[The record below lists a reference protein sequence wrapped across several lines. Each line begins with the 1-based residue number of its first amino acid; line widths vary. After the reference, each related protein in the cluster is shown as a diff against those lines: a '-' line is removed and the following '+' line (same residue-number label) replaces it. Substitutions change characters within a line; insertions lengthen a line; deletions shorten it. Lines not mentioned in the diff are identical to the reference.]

1 MDCKRCRLIRW
12 GRHRNGTPRWRC
24 TRCGKTRIRQYQSF
38 PWRLLERFLLDGDTC
53 DQLAFRYR
61 LHQHTIRRRI
71 HRLLEQPP
79 SLPDPLVSGA
89 DPCWLVTDATHFKR
103 WGCLLVTKATNSHH
117 PLAVSFHQRECFESA
132 LSHLGTLENMA
143 VEGYTTDGRRG
154 LVLAYHQLFPNA
166 ASQRCLVHIRMR
178 TQALLTSRPRLPAGQ
193 ELLFLAQQLVR
204 IKTVTESQKWW
215 QQFAAWQEKWQPVLN
230 ERTFKESSPIVSTGA
245 KRPKRSWWYTHRNL
259 RGAWKHILHAADQLF
274 VFLEHPIAVSHTN
287 HLEGLFGQRKPA
299 LARHRGLS
307 RRRIAAALLWTF
319 YLLRK
324 R

>member
-1 MDCKRCRLIRW
+1 MDCKRCHLIHW
-12 GRHRNGTPRWRC
+12 GTHRNGIPRWRC
-24 TRCGKTRIRQYQSF
+24 TMCGKTRIRQYRSF
-38 PWRLLERFLLDGDTC
+38 PRRLLERFLLEGDTC
-53 DQLAFRYR
+53 DQLAFRYHR
-61 LHQHTIRRRI
+61 HPHTIRRRL

-79 SLPDPLVSGA
+79 PVSEPLISGT
-89 DPCWLVTDATHFKR
+89 DPCWLITDATHFKH
-103 WGCLLVTKATNSHH
+103 WGCLLVTKATSSCH

-132 LSHLGTLENMA
+132 LSHLGKLENMA

-178 TQALLTSRPRLPAGQ
+178 TQALLTSRPKLPAGK
-193 ELLFLAQQLVR
+193 ELLGLAKQLIQVKTTIEAQQ
-204 IKTVTESQKWW
+204 WW
-215 QQFAAWQEKWQPVLN
+215 QQFVDWQDRWQPILN
-230 ERTFKESSPIVSTGA
+230 ERTFKELSLVVSTGT
-245 KRPKRSWWYTHRNL
+245 KRKRSWWYTHRNL

-274 VFLEHPIAVSHTN
+274 VFLEHPKAVSHTN

-319 YLLRK
+319 YFLR
-324 R
+324 RR